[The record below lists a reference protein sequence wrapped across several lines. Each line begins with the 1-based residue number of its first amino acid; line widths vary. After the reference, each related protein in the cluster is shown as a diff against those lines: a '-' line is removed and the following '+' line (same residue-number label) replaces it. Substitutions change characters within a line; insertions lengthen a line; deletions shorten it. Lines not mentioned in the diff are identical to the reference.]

1 MSDASLVTFWLGDTE
16 YGFDVSDVVEMVAA
30 TSVTPVPGTGASVV
44 GVANWRGKT
53 VPVLDLGALLKVEHR
68 SPDVKK
74 RLLVLKHPGPWSVLV
89 ERPGRIVAP
98 GAWEPVDAARSETGR
113 ETVRPR
119 LVRTAEG
126 VVQVLDAARLLGGGR
141 ERTNGEDCP

>member
-1 MSDASLVTFWLGDTE
+1 MTDASLVTFWLGETE
-16 YGFDVSDVVEMVAA
+16 YGFDVADVVEMVAA
-30 TSVTPVPGTGASVV
+30 THVTPVPGMAASIV
-44 GVANWRGKT
+44 GVTNWRGKT

-98 GAWEPVDAARSETGR
+98 GGWEPVDAARPETDR

-126 VVQVLDAARLLGGGR
+126 VVQILDAARLLDSGR
-141 ERTNGEDCP
+141 KRTNGEDRP